1 MDDDGEGKVDP
12 LVTGVYRLDQLVCI
26 PLSLGCVYL
35 SFFEQMLAKQNSREL
50 ALQEGNDGEKRS
62 ERHGK
67 ARIEVITCH
76 FGDQSELEGGGSDE
90 SVMKGSNKSILFSSF
105 STESD
110 DTLPRQFSEL

>member
-1 MDDDGEGKVDP
+1 MGRARWTHSLLVSTDSISWSVSPILASLLPP
-12 LVTGVYRLDQLVCI
+12 L
-26 PLSLGCVYL
+26 
-35 SFFEQMLAKQNSREL
+35 FEQMLAKQNSREL